1 MKYRARALRKNLTDA
16 EKLLWRHL
24 RDRQLDGCKFRR
36 QHPIG
41 KFIVDFVCVEK
52 KLVIEVD
59 GGQHATKVEAD
70 LQRSEYLRKRGYS
83 TLRFWNNEVL
93 QKTESVLEAVLL
105 SLSEDAPSP
114 RPSPPNRGRGGHSFD
129 QC

>member
-70 LQRSEYLRKRGYS
+70 LQRSEHLRKKGYR

-114 RPSPPNRGRGGHSFD
+114 RPSPPNRGRGGHSLD
-129 QC
+129 

>member
-59 GGQHATKVEAD
+59 GGQHAKKVEAD
-70 LQRSEYLRKRGYS
+70 LQRSEYLRKKGYS

-93 QKTESVLEAVLL
+93 HETESVLEAVLL
-105 SLSEDAPSP
+105 SMSEDAPSP

-129 QC
+129 

>member
-70 LQRSEYLRKRGYS
+70 LQRSEYLRKKGYS

-105 SLSEDAPSP
+105 SLSEDTPSP
-114 RPSPPNRGRGGHSFD
+114 RPSPPNRGRGGHALD
-129 QC
+129 

>member
-70 LQRSEYLRKRGYS
+70 LQRSEYLRKKGYR

-105 SLSEDAPSP
+105 SLSEDAPLTPTLSP
-114 RPSPPNRGRGGHSFD
+114 KPGERGSLV
-129 QC
+129 

>member
-70 LQRSEYLRKRGYS
+70 LQRSEYLRKKGYS

-105 SLSEDAPSP
+105 SLSEDTPSP
-114 RPSPPNRGRGGHSFD
+114 RPSPPNRGRGGHSLD
-129 QC
+129 

>member
-70 LQRSEYLRKRGYS
+70 LQRSEYLRKKGYS

-114 RPSPPNRGRGGHSFD
+114 RPSPPNRGRGGHSLD
-129 QC
+129 

>member
-105 SLSEDAPSP
+105 SLSEDTPSP
-114 RPSPPNRGRGGHSFD
+114 RPSPPNRGRGGHSLD
-129 QC
+129 

>member
-70 LQRSEYLRKRGYS
+70 LQRSEYLRKKGYR

-114 RPSPPNRGRGGHSFD
+114 RPSPPNRGRGGHWFD
-129 QC
+129 

>member
-52 KLVIEVD
+52 KLVFEVD

-70 LQRSEYLRKRGYS
+70 LQRSEYLRRKGYR
-83 TLRFWNNEVL
+83 TLNGHRQEYT
-93 QKTESVLEAVLL
+93 Q
-105 SLSEDAPSP
+105 
-114 RPSPPNRGRGGHSFD
+114 PP
-129 QC
+129 C

>member
-59 GGQHATKVEAD
+59 GG
-70 LQRSEYLRKRGYS
+70 
-83 TLRFWNNEVL
+83 
-93 QKTESVLEAVLL
+93 
-105 SLSEDAPSP
+105 
-114 RPSPPNRGRGGHSFD
+114 
-129 QC
+129 